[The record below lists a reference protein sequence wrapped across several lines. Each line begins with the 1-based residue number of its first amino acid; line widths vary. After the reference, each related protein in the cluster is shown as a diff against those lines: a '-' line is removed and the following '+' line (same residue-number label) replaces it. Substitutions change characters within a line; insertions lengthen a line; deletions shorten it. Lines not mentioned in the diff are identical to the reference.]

1 MTEIQDFYKELE
13 RNVADYTRKTDDLDI
28 ANATRNSK
36 LKKLIT
42 KFTEK
47 TKDELTKYISS
58 FQTIFD
64 AFTRFSPISTTKM
77 TDDDG
82 LNIETYGIDN
92 NNTDVYL
99 QNVLNEV
106 RLNDP
111 AVKPKHIKNLF
122 YLIYYNKCIDTYN
135 KLNIN
140 ITALAMAINTF
151 NTTNNPTNLITLKT
165 QLQTTI
171 ELGIFYSILYGYFTQ
186 MMEDSIALPI
196 LAIMVDLINKD
207 TTVSDFKRACNRAF
221 HIIHNNEPSIPK
233 ETLDKYYG
241 EFKYDKF
248 KPLFLIDSNINTIL
262 QEEVAQKNTRDR
274 AKETLD
280 AAFTAYTAEQ
290 YYIDVLE
297 DYSISA
303 GGAPIRFDNNFI
315 KQAINTGIIAFKL
328 AAINRIKTNVGL
340 AVAAQVTNNMTAGLL
355 DRDYRVHEVKMRTF
369 NNTKAN
375 LAIDDFELQISK
387 AIIIDYLT
395 TSFNLSDIVN
405 VHNATVLRLIDTGI
419 KAAANVNALYNGYD
433 AIFQADQAN
442 NVSRNTAQP
451 NNSLL
456 TPIAMFFVYT
466 QVNEIINLLLI
477 SNRAINERINSDIL
491 NPELM
496 SEVNTIIDGIVN
508 TWVVVGRINNLFLPG
523 GGGGKLYNMDR
534 GIQRVFTAGGG
545 AVIARFTPQFEAV
558 FKDYAINVAK
568 AHYSEMTIKFN
579 DIDDTEPV
587 ISQKIIEMRTDR
599 TSINQVLLTANG
611 PPVNDKIKEA
621 FNSLFTS
628 VFNYYYLQ
636 NIGSNTFVSKGTIKS
651 RAPTKQLKNNL
662 SDPFDAIHDI
672 IKNYE
677 DNMEEL
683 DVIKAI
689 IKDNQ
694 DEYSTRKV
702 EQNINKLKRLGELF
716 TKIIKLP
723 LVVEDNELHKF
734 VRKQITILNGI
745 IEGDSFNKHNYLKDD
760 SEEDDEDDEDDSDS
774 SAKKKETTAKK
785 DKSLSKDSKTAEAI
799 ETKFFEEID
808 KFIKQFKTL
817 DEASIKQIM
826 KHILSIDYPDEEF
839 FKPIADKC
847 FNLDGKECV
856 ELISAC
862 SRGDLSCID
871 RFQKLDFSKDIDIA
885 TIPIKLAL
893 DFAKTIGFYDK
904 SVDDFYKAYK
914 EKYTTGKSSGKY
926 SGKSPDLHADVLKVF
941 RAIKRK
947 IDLFERKST
956 VCEIKLE
963 TKKRSP
969 QMLLRHVA
977 SMTGG
982 GNKNKNNYNDYIM
995 NLNALKNNLSMSG
1008 GAGNTYSIFLDEL
1021 ELLKQLLKEQGKEI
1035 DSNSEVAIK
1044 DMIEKIHKYENRLKE
1059 MKKLT
1064 IGLIHILENTDY
1076 KISEDKGKIL
1086 TIDALKLIHKEQEKI
1101 KSKNSRKAFQL
1112 VGLLGSV
1119 PYPLFPAGYS

>member
-1 MTEIQDFYKELE
+1 
-13 RNVADYTRKTDDLDI
+13 
-28 ANATRNSK
+28 
-36 LKKLIT
+36 
-42 KFTEK
+42 
-47 TKDELTKYISS
+47 
-58 FQTIFD
+58 
-64 AFTRFSPISTTKM
+64 
-77 TDDDG
+77 
-82 LNIETYGIDN
+82 
-92 NNTDVYL
+92 
-99 QNVLNEV
+99 
-106 RLNDP
+106 
-111 AVKPKHIKNLF
+111 
-122 YLIYYNKCIDTYN
+122 
-135 KLNIN
+135 
-140 ITALAMAINTF
+140 
-151 NTTNNPTNLITLKT
+151 
-165 QLQTTI
+165 
-171 ELGIFYSILYGYFTQ
+171 
-186 MMEDSIALPI
+186 
-196 LAIMVDLINKD
+196 
-207 TTVSDFKRACNRAF
+207 
-221 HIIHNNEPSIPK
+221 
-233 ETLDKYYG
+233 
-241 EFKYDKF
+241 
-248 KPLFLIDSNINTIL
+248 
-262 QEEVAQKNTRDR
+262 
-274 AKETLD
+274 
-280 AAFTAYTAEQ
+280 
-290 YYIDVLE
+290 
-297 DYSISA
+297 
-303 GGAPIRFDNNFI
+303 
-315 KQAINTGIIAFKL
+315 
-328 AAINRIKTNVGL
+328 
-340 AVAAQVTNNMTAGLL
+340 
-355 DRDYRVHEVKMRTF
+355 
-369 NNTKAN
+369 
-375 LAIDDFELQISK
+375 
-387 AIIIDYLT
+387 
-395 TSFNLSDIVN
+395 
-405 VHNATVLRLIDTGI
+405 
-419 KAAANVNALYNGYD
+419 
-433 AIFQADQAN
+433 
-442 NVSRNTAQP
+442 
-451 NNSLL
+451 
-456 TPIAMFFVYT
+456 
-466 QVNEIINLLLI
+466 
-477 SNRAINERINSDIL
+477 
-491 NPELM
+491 
-496 SEVNTIIDGIVN
+496 
-508 TWVVVGRINNLFLPG
+508 
-523 GGGGKLYNMDR
+523 
-534 GIQRVFTAGGG
+534 
-545 AVIARFTPQFEAV
+545 
-558 FKDYAINVAK
+558 
-568 AHYSEMTIKFN
+568 
-579 DIDDTEPV
+579 
-587 ISQKIIEMRTDR
+587 MRTDR

-785 DKSLSKDSKTAEAI
+785 DKSLPKDRKTAEAI

-808 KFIKQFKTL
+808 KFIKRFSKL

-847 FNLDGKECV
+847 FNLDGKECL

-862 SRGDLSCID
+862 SKGDSTCID
-871 RFQKLDFSKDIDIA
+871 KFQALDFSKDIDIA

-893 DFAKTIGFYDK
+893 DFAKRIGFYDK

-914 EKYTTGKSSGKY
+914 EKYTSKS

-947 IDLFERKST
+947 IDLFERKTT

-1035 DSNSEVAIK
+1035 DPNSEVAIK